1 MNVVYF
7 QSGGPTAVINSSLYG
22 VIKVF
27 QAHNEFDKLYC
38 ARYGITGL
46 IDDNLIEIDKNKDY
60 SFLKR
65 LPGSYTGTAR
75 VKLSDDFS
83 DERYSHILATV
94 LKYKIDLVVVN
105 GGNDSMDTGM
115 KLSNFFKE
123 KGVKIKVF
131 GVPKTVDN
139 DLANCDFAPGFGS
152 ALNYIV
158 NATID
163 TRLDMDSYKSGRIVI
178 MEAMGREAGWLAASS
193 VVARDYG
200 VGPDLIYVSEI
211 PFDIDKFIAD
221 IKRINEQ
228 KKNCLVVVSEFLGDE
243 EGNYICHEDRKDE
256 FGHIQLGGS
265 LSSYLASEVQRR
277 LGINTRYLV
286 LSTLQRSFTRTISPF
301 DSDVASRCGEI
312 AMESFL
318 AGKENGA
325 VSIKFENFEVKYH
338 LVEFEKAANWVRRM
352 PANFINEEKNN
363 ITDEGK
369 KYFEFFY
376 NK

>member
-27 QAHNEFDKLYC
+27 QAYNEFDKLYC

-75 VKLSDDFS
+75 VKLSNDYS

-163 TRLDMDSYKSGRIVI
+163 TNIVDVDSYYGYERLRI
-178 MEAMGREAGWLAASS
+178 SS
-193 VVARDYG
+193 
-200 VGPDLIYVSEI
+200 
-211 PFDIDKFIAD
+211 
-221 IKRINEQ
+221 
-228 KKNCLVVVSEFLGDE
+228 LG
-243 EGNYICHEDRKDE
+243 Y
-256 FGHIQLGGS
+256 
-265 LSSYLASEVQRR
+265 Y
-277 LGINTRYLV
+277 
-286 LSTLQRSFTRTISPF
+286 
-301 DSDVASRCGEI
+301 
-312 AMESFL
+312 
-318 AGKENGA
+318 
-325 VSIKFENFEVKYH
+325 
-338 LVEFEKAANWVRRM
+338 
-352 PANFINEEKNN
+352 
-363 ITDEGK
+363 
-369 KYFEFFY
+369 
-376 NK
+376 